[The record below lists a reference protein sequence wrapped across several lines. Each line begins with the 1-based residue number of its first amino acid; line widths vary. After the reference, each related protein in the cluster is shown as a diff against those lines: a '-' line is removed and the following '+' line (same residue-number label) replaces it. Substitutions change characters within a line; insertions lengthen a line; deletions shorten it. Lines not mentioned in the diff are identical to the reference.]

1 MNRFRNHFLD
11 DIQLD
16 SIITMTSNYYY
27 AYTINIFCT
36 IDKLRRFDIASE
48 ISIARFLFFFCQ
60 FSFPFFSFLFFRSIS
75 IIIVQE
81 CWLDFPE
88 RLAVPVIAFVFF
100 FFLLYQAPF
109 LSCGRSRDPRS
120 QAIDEGIYRE
130 NNRSSISHDRL
141 RVPRVPYVT

>member
-48 ISIARFLFFFCQ
+48 ISIARFLFFFL
-60 FSFPFFSFLFFRSIS
+60 SIFFSLFLVFI
-75 IIIVQE
+75 
-81 CWLDFPE
+81 FP
-88 RLAVPVIAFVFF
+88 I
-100 FFLLYQAPF
+100 
-109 LSCGRSRDPRS
+109 
-120 QAIDEGIYRE
+120 
-130 NNRSSISHDRL
+130 N
-141 RVPRVPYVT
+141 